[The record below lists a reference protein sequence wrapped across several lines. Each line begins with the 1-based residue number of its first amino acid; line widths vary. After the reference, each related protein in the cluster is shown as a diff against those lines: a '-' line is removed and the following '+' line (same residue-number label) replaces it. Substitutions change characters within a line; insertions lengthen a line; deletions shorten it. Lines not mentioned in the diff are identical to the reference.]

1 MSKSLR
7 NSRVRCV
14 KCVSTSVILSK
25 PVDRRTS
32 EFRWRYRCLDC
43 SVAWW
48 QDETD
53 YWREYGAP
61 DE

>member
-1 MSKSLR
+1 M
-7 NSRVRCV
+7 
-14 KCVSTSVILSK
+14 STSVILSK